1 MMSEQYGISFEKVI
15 SKSGLVF
22 PYASENNI
30 INAEIAH
37 HITCSDESATEMQIS
52 DLQKAL
58 AGEKIQAAWGEVMGS
73 TLDIFQSDGTV
84 QINYTNKKIPIQD
97 FKQLLEEWLHFITT

>member
-1 MMSEQYGISFEKVI
+1 MMREQYGISFEKVR

-30 INAEIAH
+30 NNAEIAH
-37 HITCSDESATEMQIS
+37 HITCSDESATEMQILE
-52 DLQKAL
+52 LQKAL

-73 TLDIFQSDGTV
+73 TLDIQSDGTV
-84 QINYTNKKIPIQD
+84 QINYTNRRIPIQD
-97 FKQLLEEWLHFITT
+97 FKELLEEWLHFITT